1 MHYTSEAEGRQC
13 EAVTRQQILTLSAIY
28 NRISEEDASPTYYR
42 RAGRVYQ
49 CRAAIWEVHDT
60 MGVHYETAYACG
72 DRMCPACARSRSLRA
87 AANAAQ
93 VAKLLCARGQLP
105 TSYHVVLTIRNI
117 NSDALR
123 TTIGTMIDA
132 LRWMLK
138 RRTVAP
144 YIAGWARNI
153 EITYSHT
160 RQDFH
165 PHVHL
170 LVIPAEGAADTIAC
184 SQWWAAQWADAL
196 AACGSVLDY
205 EPICHSVATWSVGAL
220 AEVSKYITK
229 LSAIYTLP
237 QEQRYE
243 AVKAIDEAVRGRKLL
258 SYGGIWAA
266 TRRELRQRDDIDTGD
281 QYTER
286 VGCTATYLVWAG
298 MEYKPID

>member
-1 MHYTSEAEGRQC
+1 
-13 EAVTRQQILTLSAIY
+13 
-28 NRISEEDASPTYYR
+28 
-42 RAGRVYQ
+42 
-49 CRAAIWEVHDT
+49 

-105 TSYHVVLTIRNI
+105 TSYHVVLTIRNV

-266 TRRELRQRDDIDTGD
+266 ARRELRQRDDIDTGD
-281 QYTER
+281 QYAER

>member
-1 MHYTSEAEGRQC
+1 MHYTSAEEGRQR
-13 EAVTRQQILTLSAIY
+13 EAITRQQIMALSAIY
-28 NRISEEDASPTYYR
+28 HRISEKDKSPVHYR

-93 VAKLLCARGQLP
+93 VAQLLRSRGQLP
-105 TSYHVVLTIRNI
+105 TSYHVVLTLRNV
-117 NSDALR
+117 NSSNLRDTIAL
-123 TTIGTMIDA
+123 MIDA

-138 RRTVAP
+138 RRTVAT

-153 EITYSHT
+153 EVTYSSA
-160 RQDFH
+160 RQDYH

-170 LVIPAEGAADTIAC
+170 LVIPTDGAADTIAC

-196 AACGSVLDY
+196 TACGSVLDY
-205 EPICHSVATWSVGAL
+205 EPVCHSVATWSVGAL

-229 LSAIYTLP
+229 LSAIYALP

-243 AVKAIDEAVRGRKLL
+243 AVKTIDSATRGRKLL

-266 TRRELRQRDDIDTGD
+266 ARRELRQRDDIDTGD
-281 QYTER
+281 QYAER

-298 MEYKPID
+298 MEYKPIG